1 MSDREI
7 AAELEALADRIA
19 RMRAV
24 GRNGDLDPF
33 LLDRS
38 QAKHDARSL
47 AQWLRTGRQ
56 PAGFTPAAERSPDL
70 GRTHYSNGRG

>member
-1 MSDREI
+1 MSTIAI

-33 LLDRS
+33 LVDRS
-38 QAKHDARSL
+38 QARHDARSI
-47 AQWLRTGRQ
+47 AKWLRTGHQ
-56 PAGFTPAAERSPDL
+56 PPDFKPAAERDPEA